1 MSKPDFI
8 SNFERYQLDCSR
20 RTFLQRSFAGLGGMA
35 LSQLMG
41 GGTTSDLP
49 FLQAQGGLHFPARAK
64 RVIHLC
70 MAGGPSQLESFD
82 PKPQLDAHQRQSRF
96 PNPSPP
102 ASNSPNSKG
111 ANSSRADPSPSSNAT
126 ANPASKSPNFSRTSA
141 PSPTTSASSA
151 RWSPSRSTTTRPTR
165 S

>member
-1 MSKPDFI
+1 MNDFHKAA
-8 SNFERYQLDCSR
+8 SNYERYQLDCSR

-41 GGTTSDLP
+41 RTATSDPP

-82 PKPQLDAHQRQSRF
+82 PKPQLDAINGKPF
-96 PNPSPP
+96 P
-102 ASNSPNSKG
+102 ASF
-111 ANSSRADPSPSSNAT
+111 T
-126 ANPASKSPNFSRTSA
+126 AGQQLAQLQGHKLI
-141 PSPTTSASSA
+141 A
-151 RWSPSRSTTTRPTR
+151 RGSFTKFKRHGQSGV
-165 S
+165 